1 MSAQEQEPHLQRWL
15 SQLEAYRV
23 ATGKS
28 PTAPVIPT
36 ASSEPKI
43 SLRIHPETQSDFK
56 KPATTE
62 AIPAVESVQQSV
74 SSHHAPSQI
83 VHLPIDGI
91 LNRLKKAK
99 RFVLG
104 IGTVGAVDGSVVRN
118 LVTDIVDRCCDK
130 TQRKAILVTI
140 RPTEDGRPKVL
151 REKASFTEAQWSYM
165 GNSKPETKL
174 WHSQLAQLPLWKK
187 EFGLIVFDLGD
198 VCLPMMPRVGRLCD
212 GIVVQMLNPSNTRES
227 IQAIRSLQ
235 KERLPILGAWS
246 VDFSMREL
254 AA

>member
-1 MSAQEQEPHLQRWL
+1 MSSHEQKPHLQRWL
-15 SQLEAYRV
+15 PQLESYRV
-23 ATGKS
+23 AMGE
-28 PTAPVIPT
+28 PPMAPVIPT
-36 ASSEPKI
+36 ASSELKV
-43 SLRIHPETQSDFK
+43 SLRIHPDTLSDFA

-62 AIPAVESVQQSV
+62 TV
-74 SSHHAPSQI
+74 SSPHAPPQV

-91 LNRLKKAK
+91 LTRLKKAK

-140 RPTEDGRPKVL
+140 RPTHDGHSKAL

-165 GNSKPETKL
+165 GSSKPETQL
-174 WHSQLAQLPLWKK
+174 WHSQLSQLPLWKK

-227 IQAIRSLQ
+227 IQALRSLQ
-235 KERLPILGAWS
+235 KERLPILGVWS
-246 VDFSMREL
+246 VDFSVREL

>member
-15 SQLEAYRV
+15 PQLEAYRV
-23 ATGKS
+23 AMGE
-28 PTAPVIPT
+28 PPMAPVIPT
-36 ASSEPKI
+36 SASEPEI
-43 SLRIHPETQSDFK
+43 SLQINPETRSDFA

-62 AIPAVESVQQSV
+62 SV
-74 SSHHAPSQI
+74 SLHHASPQI

-91 LNRLKKAK
+91 LNRIKKAK

-140 RPTEDGRPKVL
+140 RPAEDGRPKVL
-151 REKASFTEAQWSYM
+151 REKASFTEVQWSYM

-227 IQAIRSLQ
+227 IQALRSLQ

-246 VDFSMREL
+246 VDFSVREL